1 VQAGVGFVL
10 IAALAGTLRYDLA
23 RTNALKM
30 LCTGAITVVAL
41 VVFIADGLV
50 LWIPGLILGASTMTG
65 AALAVKLAIRL
76 HQDVLRWFLFLM
88 TVCASAAAL
97 WV

>member
-1 VQAGVGFVL
+1 
-10 IAALAGTLRYDLA
+10 
-23 RTNALKM
+23 M
-30 LCTGAITVVAL
+30 
-41 VVFIADGLV
+41 FIADGLV